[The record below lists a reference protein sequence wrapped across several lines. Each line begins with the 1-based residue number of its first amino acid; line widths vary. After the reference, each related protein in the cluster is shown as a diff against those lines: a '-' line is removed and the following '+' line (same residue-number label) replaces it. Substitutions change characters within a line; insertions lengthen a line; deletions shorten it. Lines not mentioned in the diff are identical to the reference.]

1 VVSLRTAIP
10 LATIIRDG
18 IVEIAQLRVSDIARD
33 EKSKE
38 LFDYIISDKFG
49 TRFKEIAQ
57 AVDNLRDQQRK
68 ERTWHENSWESRTKL
83 HDQLDSRHRE
93 ITAQIRAI
101 TNREARLLQL
111 TAKA

>member
-1 VVSLRTAIP
+1 LLVQGKGNCPLPLRPHPQTQKQTLVVYTENWTHP
-10 LATIIRDG
+10 
-18 IVEIAQLRVSDIARD
+18 
-33 EKSKE
+33 
-38 LFDYIISDKFG
+38 IISDKFG

-57 AVDNLRDQQRK
+57 PVDNLRDQQRK